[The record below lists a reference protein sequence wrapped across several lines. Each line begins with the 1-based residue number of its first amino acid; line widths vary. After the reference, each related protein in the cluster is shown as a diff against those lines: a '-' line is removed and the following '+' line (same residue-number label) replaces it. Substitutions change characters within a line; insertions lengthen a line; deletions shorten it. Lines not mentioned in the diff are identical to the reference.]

1 MKWIGLTGGI
11 ATGKSSVSRILQA
24 AQSPVIDADQV
35 AREVVAPGTTGLQQ
49 IEKEFGASMLLPDQS
64 LDRKALGQITF
75 SDPIARKKLE
85 SILHPLI
92 QARTKVLREE
102 LERAGHS
109 YAIYDIPL
117 LFETRAQSQFDA
129 VAVVSCRPEQQRE
142 RLRTRNNLTEQEI
155 NDRLAAQL
163 PLRDKVAKA
172 DFVIDNSG
180 DLSHLQSEVER
191 FLTWLS
197 VPQR

>member
-11 ATGKSSVSRILQA
+11 ATGKSSVSRLLQT
-24 AQSPVIDADQV
+24 AQSPVIDADQL
-35 AREVVAPGTTGLQQ
+35 ARVVVAPGTIGLQS
-49 IEKEFGASMLLPDQS
+49 IEREFGKSVLLPDLS

-75 SDPIARKKLE
+75 SNPEARKKLE
-85 SILHPLI
+85 NILHPLI

-102 LERAGHS
+102 LEKAGHKF
-109 YAIYDIPL
+109 AIYDIPL
-117 LFETRAQSQFDA
+117 LFETNAQSQFDA

-142 RLRTRNNLTEQEI
+142 RLRSRNNLTEQEI

-163 PLRDKVAKA
+163 PLRDKVSKA

-180 DLSHLQSEVER
+180 DISHLQSEVDR
-191 FLTWLS
+191 FLTWL
-197 VPQR
+197 RTL